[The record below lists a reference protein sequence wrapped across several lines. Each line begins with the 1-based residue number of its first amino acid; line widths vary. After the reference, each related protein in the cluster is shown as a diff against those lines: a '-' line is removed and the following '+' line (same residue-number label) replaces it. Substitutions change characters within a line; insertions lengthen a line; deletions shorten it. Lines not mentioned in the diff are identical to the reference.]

1 VTTIKLDPVT
11 RLEGHMKIEVEI
23 DDNKKVISAKSTGNM
38 FRGFETLLRG
48 RDPRDAVHITQ
59 RICGLCPV
67 SHSVAAVKAIE
78 DAQDFKPSGQA
89 RLLRNLIQG
98 GNFLSDHILHFYHLT
113 LLDFV
118 QGPERSPWYTTSST
132 DMRFS
137 KSASEKIFANYIK
150 ALEVRRKAHE
160 MVSIF
165 AGKIPHVMSIM
176 PGGVTKT
183 PSSEEISQYKD
194 LLREVKAFVDNEYYE
209 DVQKVASVYKDYFEI
224 GKGYG
229 NFITFGL
236 FEIEGGSN
244 ARSLF
249 RRGRYTD
256 GEYWSV
262 DIEKITE
269 DVSHA
274 WYEDSTPQSV
284 REVGTNPKIDKAAAY
299 SWIKAPRYSD
309 IPHEAGPLARMWL
322 NGDYR
327 KGVSVMDR
335 HVARMLESK
344 KIANALSL
352 WVEQLVPGLQEYN
365 PTMHQSSTLRNGE
378 GIGMTE
384 APRGALVHYIKY
396 ANSLIQNYQV
406 VTPTCW
412 NASPMDHK
420 KQMGPLEMALTGV
433 QIKDKNNPVEL
444 IRIVHSFDPCT
455 ACAVHIINP
464 EKTLESKFVISTPNP
479 KGVL

>member
-1 VTTIKLDPVT
+1 MATIKLDPVT

-78 DAQDFKPSGQA
+78 MSQNFKPTGQA

-113 LLDFV
+113 LMDFV
-118 QGPERSPWYTTSST
+118 RGPERSPWVTNART
-132 DMRFS
+132 DIRFS
-137 KSASEKIFANYIK
+137 KSASERIFKSYIK
-150 ALEVRRKAHE
+150 ALEIRRKAHE

-165 AGKIPHVMSIM
+165 SGKIPHVMSIM

-183 PSSEEISQYKD
+183 PTALEISQYKA
-194 LLREVKAFVDNEYYE
+194 LLKEVKDFVDNEYYH
-209 DVQKVASVYKDYFEI
+209 DVQKIASVYKDYFEI

-229 NFITFGL
+229 NFISFGL
-236 FEIEGGSN
+236 FEVEGGN
-244 ARSLF
+244 EPKSLF
-249 RRGRYTD
+249 RAGRYTN
-256 GEYWSV
+256 GQYWSV
-262 DIEKITE
+262 DIDKVTE

-274 WYEDSTPQSV
+274 WYEDVQPQSV
-284 REVGTNPKIDKAAAY
+284 KALGTNPKLDKDKAY
-299 SWIKAPRYSD
+299 SWIKAPRYMD

-327 KGVSVMDR
+327 KGTSVMDR

-344 KIANALSL
+344 KIAQALSI
-352 WVEQLVPGLQEYN
+352 WVDQLIPGQQEYN
-365 PTMHQSSTLRNGE
+365 PTMHQTSVVRSGE
-378 GIGMTE
+378 GVGMTE

-396 ANSLIQNYQV
+396 ENNLIQNYQV

-412 NASPMDHK
+412 NASPRDHK
-420 KQMGPLEMALTGV
+420 GQMGPLEEALVGV
-433 QIKDKNNPVEL
+433 QIKDKDNPVEL

-455 ACAVHIINP
+455 ACAVHIIDA
-464 EKTLESKFVISTPNP
+464 EKGIKKDFIVSTPNP
-479 KGVL
+479 MGIL

>member
-1 VTTIKLDPVT
+1 MATIKLDPVT

-23 DDNKKVISAKSTGNM
+23 DDNKTVVSARSTGNM
-38 FRGFETLLRG
+38 FRGFETLLKG

-67 SHSVAAVKAIE
+67 SHAVASTKAIE
-78 DAQDFKPSGQA
+78 GSQKFKPVGQA

-98 GNFLSDHILHFYHLT
+98 GNYLSDHILHFYHLT

-118 QGPERSPWYTTSST
+118 SGPNRSPWQTNYSS

-137 KSASEKIFANYIK
+137 KKESEKLFNNYVK
-150 ALEVRRKAHE
+150 ALEIRRKAHE

-165 AGKIPHVMSIM
+165 SGKIPHVMSIM

-183 PSSEEISQYKD
+183 PTADEINRYKA
-194 LLREVKAFVDNEYYE
+194 LLQEVKSFIDNQYYE
-209 DVQKVASVYKDYFEI
+209 DVQKVASVYKDYFNI

-229 NFITFGL
+229 NFITFGV
-236 FEIEGGSN
+236 FEIEGGN
-244 ARSLF
+244 EPRSLF
-249 RRGRYTD
+249 RSGRYTD
-256 GEYWSV
+256 GKYFSV
-262 DIEKITE
+262 DIGKVTE
-269 DVSHA
+269 DVKYA
-274 WYEDSTPQSV
+274 WYEDSEPLSIKAQ
-284 REVGTNPKIDKAAAY
+284 GKAPKLDKANAY
-299 SWIKAPRYSD
+299 SWIKAPRYMD

-327 KGVSVMDR
+327 NGVSVMDR

-344 KIANALSL
+344 KIANALGI
-352 WVEQLVPGLQEYN
+352 WVNQLEPGVKEYN
-365 PTMHQSSTLRNGE
+365 ANMHATSTVKSGE

-384 APRGALVHYIKY
+384 APRGALAHYIKY
-396 ANSLIQNYQV
+396 TNNLIDNYQV

-420 KQMGPLEMALTGV
+420 NQIGPLEKALVGV
-433 QIKDKNNPVEL
+433 KIKDIHNPIEL

-464 EKTLESKFVISTPNP
+464 EKEIKSEFIISTPNP
-479 KGVL
+479 KEIV